1 MYILESQWKRHREKD
16 EIAVISIPVPPKKR
30 GRPVILGKTL
40 DNPVQGVHLETKR
53 KGGGCAVSTEIVR
66 AAAKGPVQAMDITS
80 LAENG
85 GSATLSAA
93 WAIIK

>member
-53 KGGGCAVSTEIVR
+53 KGGAV
-66 AAAKGPVQAMDITS
+66 
-80 LAENG
+80 
-85 GSATLSAA
+85 LSAQKLSEQPLKDLFKQ
-93 WAIIK
+93 WT